1 MEKETEERI
10 IALETKLAYM
20 EDFVNQ
26 LQEVS
31 VEQGKTVELLRTE
44 NKMMSQKIRDLSDAI
59 EGMFQIGS
67 HRIISHLAVAYS
79 SIVIN
84 SAYSLRTVFSFAV
97 RMCSLSA

>member
-1 MEKETEERI
+1 MDKETEERI

-31 VEQGKTVELLRTE
+31 VEQGKTIELLRTE

-59 EGMFQIGS
+59 EGDVPNRQPPP
-67 HRIISHLAVAYS
+67 Y
-79 SIVIN
+79 
-84 SAYSLRTVFSFAV
+84 
-97 RMCSLSA
+97 

>member
-31 VEQGKTVELLRTE
+31 VEQGKTIELLRTE

-59 EGMFQIGS
+59 EGDVPNRKPP
-67 HRIISHLAVAYS
+67 HY
-79 SIVIN
+79 
-84 SAYSLRTVFSFAV
+84 
-97 RMCSLSA
+97 

>member
-59 EGMFQIGS
+59 EGDIPNRKPP
-67 HRIISHLAVAYS
+67 HY
-79 SIVIN
+79 
-84 SAYSLRTVFSFAV
+84 
-97 RMCSLSA
+97 

>member
-44 NKMMSQKIRDLSDAI
+44 NKMMSQKIRELSDAI
-59 EGMFQIGS
+59 EGEVPNRKPP
-67 HRIISHLAVAYS
+67 HY
-79 SIVIN
+79 
-84 SAYSLRTVFSFAV
+84 
-97 RMCSLSA
+97 

>member
-1 MEKETEERI
+1 MDKETEERI

-59 EGMFQIGS
+59 EGDVPNRKPP
-67 HRIISHLAVAYS
+67 HY
-79 SIVIN
+79 
-84 SAYSLRTVFSFAV
+84 
-97 RMCSLSA
+97 